1 MLSKSS
7 HQRNTENKGSDSL
20 DIRKKTNTLKKKY
33 GTNDPFD
40 IAKYLGIK
48 VIFEPLGSISGYY
61 NKQLRMKQIHKNHDL
76 SDHDQLFTCAHEL
89 GHAIMY
95 PDANTPFLR
104 KRTWLLISKIE
115 LEADK
120 FAIELLIDA
129 EIFLKFQEF
138 TTNQIARALGYNEEL
153 IKLRLKEL
161 KRKLN
166 GVPVKRL
173 LQLSQNLEKLL
184 LKIWNYLYY
193 RKS

>member
-33 GTNDPFD
+33 GTNNPFD

-61 NKQLRMKQIHKNHDL
+61 NKQLRMKQIHINHDL

-89 GHAIMY
+89 GHAIMH

-104 KRTWLLISKIE
+104 KRTGLLVSKMEI
-115 LEADK
+115 EADK
-120 FAIELLIDA
+120 FATELLIDD
-129 EIFLKFQEF
+129 EVFLEFQEF
-138 TTNQIARALGYNEEL
+138 TTDQIARTLGYNEEL
-153 IKLRLKEL
+153 IKLRLK
-161 KRKLN
+161 
-166 GVPVKRL
+166 
-173 LQLSQNLEKLL
+173 
-184 LKIWNYLYY
+184 
-193 RKS
+193 